1 MAKFKNSKMAWWKI
15 ALIVLACVLV
25 VGALAGLITS
35 FAIKNADEQDGKLP
49 TSAYSVGGLNEDG
62 SYLDTKESIYT
73 KNLFKSAD
81 LKCSLV
87 FDHNISYR
95 VFFYDAN
102 EDFVSATGVLT
113 GDYSTVP
120 NYSPYCRIV
129 ITPDEDQNIKWYE
142 VKGYAKQLTVE
153 YNENAKVEKLQK
165 VVLTYEDNNKVFADF
180 ELKVN
185 EDKSAKEQ
193 YKTSKPVNLSGYTKI
208 RVFDKKPFCVYFGD
222 KDSKNIGD
230 QYKIYMGAEVYEIDI
245 PVGAV
250 YVRFA
255 APFVPVDNQ
264 IENAI
269 IYLVK

>member
-1 MAKFKNSKMAWWKI
+1 MTKNRNSNMAWWKI
-15 ALIVLACVLV
+15 LLIALACVLV
-25 VGALAGLITS
+25 IGALAGLITS
-35 FAIKNADEQDGKLP
+35 IVVKNAEEKEGQLS
-49 TSAYSVGGLNEDG
+49 TSAYSIGGLNEDG
-62 SYLDTKESIYT
+62 TYLDTKESIYT

-81 LKCSLV
+81 LNCSLV

-113 GDYSTVP
+113 SGYNTVP
-120 NYSPYCRIV
+120 KYSPYCRIV
-129 ITPDEDQNIKWYE
+129 ITPDDDQNIKWYE
-142 VKGYAKQLTVE
+142 VKGYAKQLKVE
-153 YNENAKVEKLQK
+153 YNANAKVEKLQK

-230 QYKIYMGAEVYEIDI
+230 QYKIYMGAEEYEIDI
-245 PVGAV
+245 PVGAE